1 MKKVALVLA
10 TVAAA
15 TVFAPEASAVPAF
28 ARQTGMA
35 CAACHFQSYPALT
48 GFGKAFKTGGFTMIG
63 SQGKIEGEHGLSIPA
78 ELNMAVY
85 MQARYK
91 KTSGTDTASANN
103 ANLSTNSGRIDLPDE
118 FSLFFGGR
126 VAENMGSL
134 TELSLTAG
142 TGAGATGVAGF
153 KLPIVTEVGDSK
165 LLVVPFTVGGLG
177 PQYGFDLFA
186 TGSTNN
192 GRVIENGVGYSSA
205 MYAGTGTNASG
216 AAVVFANEDF
226 HVNFTPWAQGAN
238 VTNAGGTATTLGGRY
253 IRAAYTPTIAGL
265 ETGFGVMSYSGN
277 SFDGVKNTD
286 PSTKT
291 DALTIV
297 DAQAQGEIAG
307 MPMGI
312 YASWGS
318 AAATSGTAVNTYNS
332 GTETKSSLGVLADI
346 GVIANTLNVQVGM
359 MMGKTGH
366 KNQDT
371 NEAETDNSV
380 TVGVRYKLHQNAKV
394 AVAYTSFSGS
404 AYDIGGSGG
413 ALEGNGAAWGVG
425 TAGAKPGK
433 GNSLLNVILS
443 AAF

>member
-1 MKKVALVLA
+1 MKKIVLSLA
-10 TVAAA
+10 GVLAA

-48 GFGKAFKTGGFTMIG
+48 GFGKAFKTGGYTMIG
-63 SQGKIEGEHGLSIPA
+63 SQEKIEGEHGLSIPA
-78 ELNMAVY
+78 NLNAAIY

-91 KTSGTDTASANN
+91 KTGGSDAASTTN

-118 FSLFFGGR
+118 FSLFTGGR

-134 TELSLTAG
+134 LELSLTAG
-142 TGAGATGVAGF
+142 TSAGATGVAGF
-153 KLPIVTEVGDSK
+153 KMPIVTELGASK

-186 TGSTNN
+186 TGATNN
-192 GRVIENGVGYSSA
+192 GRVFENGVAYASA
-205 MYAGTGTNASG
+205 MYMGTGTNASG
-216 AAVVFANEDF
+216 AAVALANEDF
-226 HVNFTPWAQGAN
+226 HVSFTPWAQGSN

-253 IRAAYTPTIAGL
+253 VRAAYTPTIAGL
-265 ETGFGVMSYSGN
+265 EAGIGVQSYSGN
-277 SFDGVKNTD
+277 SRDGIKGTD
-286 PSTKT
+286 PSTVT
-291 DALTIV
+291 DAATVV
-297 DAQAQGEIAG
+297 DAQVQGEIAG

-332 GTETKSSLGVLADI
+332 GTETKTSMGILADI
-346 GVIANTLNVQVGM
+346 GVIANTLNVQVGAM
-359 MMGKTGH
+359 FGKTGH
-366 KNQDT
+366 KNQNT
-371 NEAETDNSV
+371 LEAETDNSV
-380 TVGVRYKLHQNAKV
+380 SFGVRYKLHQNAKV
-394 AVAYTSFSGS
+394 AFAYTSFSGS

-425 TAGAKPGK
+425 TAGTKPGK
-433 GNSLLNVILS
+433 GTSLLNVILS